1 MRYKVGDEITLKE
14 DVELLAHQTISML
27 QQIQLLRALGTEAK
41 ITKVYTFKRFG
52 EQKVVYNIDKV
63 KGIEFTSS
71 MFKER
76 VEL

>member
-1 MRYKVGDEITLKE
+1 ML
-14 DVELLAHQTISML
+14 ELLAHQTISML
-27 QQIQLLRALGTEAK
+27 QQIQLLRALGTKAK
-41 ITKVYTFKRFG
+41 ITKVYPFKRFG